1 MQEYLKLCVSLIFD
15 SYLFYEKHPR
25 VKEMVTQI
33 INSNEVN
40 CLVEILRHYKDREE
54 VADMMAFIDDKLKY
68 LRR

>member
-1 MQEYLKLCVSLIFD
+1 VSLIFD

-25 VKEMVTQI
+25 VKDMVYQI
-33 INSNEVN
+33 VNSNEVM
-40 CLVEILRHYKDREE
+40 CLVELLRQYKEREE